1 MNGSRRRFLESTAN
15 GFGYLA
21 FASMAAA
28 ASRPA
33 VAAGPLAARQPHFAP
48 RARRVIFLCM
58 QGGPSHVDTF
68 DHKPRLAADAGKAA
82 PAAAGRDGRATLLGP
97 RAEFRRRGASGLW
110 ISGLFD
116 EVARHADELCVIN
129 SMATDLPAHPQAFAQ
144 LHTGTTQFI
153 RPSLGAWTLYGLGTE
168 NENLPGF
175 ITINPPVAASRTF
188 GSGFLPAVYQGT
200 RIGGGRL
207 PGIGRGGGQA
217 AMPDIASPL
226 LGRDAQRAQ
235 IDLVQSLNRSRL
247 ELAGGASPEIEGV
260 IESFELAFRMQAEVP
275 RVMDLAE
282 ETAETLDLYGVGR
295 APTDAFG
302 RQCLVARRF
311 AEAGVRFIEIT
322 HGNWDHHVNLDT
334 TLPDTCRQVDRPIAG
349 LLADLGRRGLL
360 RDTLVVWGGE
370 FGRTPHAQGS
380 DGRDHNAKGFTLWM
394 AGGGVKGGHVHGA
407 TDDHG
412 YEAVDRRMHVH
423 DWHATLLHLLGLDH
437 ERLTYRHAGR
447 DFRLTDVHGVV
458 AREIIA

>member
-1 MNGSRRRFLESTAN
+1 
-15 GFGYLA
+15 
-21 FASMAAA
+21 
-28 ASRPA
+28 
-33 VAAGPLAARQPHFAP
+33 
-48 RARRVIFLCM
+48 
-58 QGGPSHVDTF
+58 
-68 DHKPRLAADAGKAA
+68 
-82 PAAAGRDGRATLLGP
+82 
-97 RAEFRRRGASGLW
+97 
-110 ISGLFD
+110 
-116 EVARHADELCVIN
+116 
-129 SMATDLPAHPQAFAQ
+129 
-144 LHTGTTQFI
+144 
-153 RPSLGAWTLYGLGTE
+153 
-168 NENLPGF
+168 
-175 ITINPPVAASRTF
+175 
-188 GSGFLPAVYQGT
+188 
-200 RIGGGRL
+200 
-207 PGIGRGGGQA
+207 
-217 AMPDIASPL
+217 
-226 LGRDAQRAQ
+226 
-235 IDLVQSLNRSRL
+235 
-247 ELAGGASPEIEGV
+247 
-260 IESFELAFRMQAEVP
+260 
-275 RVMDLAE
+275 VMDLAE